1 MNRMNRRK
9 TSAFTLIELLV
20 VVAII
25 AILMAV
31 LIPSL
36 SAAKRNA
43 QATVCLS
50 NLRQLAVGTSMYN
63 QENNFMYPY
72 PTTAYSDPTIT
83 LSTDDKEKMCWFTAL
98 DGYLGPL
105 SRDNQGTSAN
115 AVTRRNFR
123 KFKQCPVWASIETT
137 PGTLAGTVQNVQQY
151 ARTLKMN
158 TNLRQGKTVGTKTT
172 YTLAR
177 VGDIDQPADFVTY
190 GDGVATDMLPW
201 GAAPGG
207 DTEETG
213 CFNMDTTTLSPNGA
227 GVGDLAVRHNGT
239 ANIAFADGHAAKV
252 KLKTTQ
258 RPIYSG
264 SNLSIDAGAPE
275 WLTSAGDPVTGS
287 GKLTQPVEISG
298 YRHNP
303 DMPLIWSI
311 PGKIYR

>member
-1 MNRMNRRK
+1 
-9 TSAFTLIELLV
+9 
-20 VVAII
+20 
-25 AILMAV
+25 
-31 LIPSL
+31 
-36 SAAKRNA
+36 
-43 QATVCLS
+43 
-50 NLRQLAVGTSMYN
+50 MYN
-63 QENNFMYPY
+63 QENNYMYPY
-72 PTTAYSDPTIT
+72 PTTAYSDPAVA
-83 LSTDDKEKMCWFTAL
+83 LSTDSKEKMCWFTAL
-98 DGYLGPL
+98 DGYIGPL

-123 KFKQCPVWASIETT
+123 KFKQCPIWASIETT

-158 TNLRQGKTVGTKTT
+158 TNLRQGKTVGGTTT

-207 DTEETG
+207 DIEETG

-227 GVGDLAVRHNGT
+227 GVGDLATRHNGA
-239 ANIAFADGHAAKV
+239 ANITFADGHAAKV
-252 KLKTTQ
+252 TLKTT
-258 RPIYSG
+258 RRLIYATS
-264 SNLSIDAGAPE
+264 SLSIDAWSPE
-275 WLTSAGDPVTGS
+275 WLTSAGAPVTGT
-287 GKLTQPVEISG
+287 GKLIQPVELSG
-298 YRHNP
+298 YRRNP